1 MISAAVLTSSSLLP
15 YRSNSIGLSKD
26 GPPKSGEISTNI
38 PGISFTDSLKSS
50 IIFNPD
56 ISLSAAGATSTNP
69 PPILSASL
77 FHHSLPALK

>member
-38 PGISFTDSLKSS
+38 PGISFTD
-50 IIFNPD
+50 
-56 ISLSAAGATSTNP
+56 
-69 PPILSASL
+69 
-77 FHHSLPALK
+77 